1 MCCVVLFHCQIN
13 CVMQLFCLSDA
24 VSCNL
29 VNYFDFF
36 EDVAVFVAVKLRF
49 LSILFIG

>member
-29 VNYFDFF
+29 VNYFDFSRM
-36 EDVAVFVAVKLRF
+36 LRF
-49 LSILFIG
+49 LLRSSCGF